1 LASRFRGSEPQPN
14 VIRLSTMF
22 WLVLVLVTGFAMFG
36 VKYAV
41 QSLEDEL
48 NRIKKATIAE
58 EHAIRTNEAEWAY
71 LTRPETLDEM
81 NRHYLSLG
89 PIATKQLRVTVIDIP
104 LRPQPLPADPSPA
117 ATPAPESG
125 VSPPEAPIAAT
136 TQGTQAVAAA
146 PESSV
151 AVAAGAP
158 EKPAHTAELAKPI
171 PAKTA
176 GKPAMLPRPPR
187 SLDELIAQ
195 VAASR

>member
-1 LASRFRGSEPQPN
+1 
-14 VIRLSTMF
+14 VIKLSTMF
-22 WLVLVLVTGFAMFG
+22 WLVLVLVTGFGMFG

-41 QSLEDEL
+41 QSLEDDL

-81 NRHYLSLG
+81 NRHHLSLG

-104 LRPQPLPADPSPA
+104 LRPQPPVVADASPADAPA
-117 ATPAPESG
+117 SESG
-125 VSPPEAPIAAT
+125 VSPPVAPIAAANP
-136 TQGTQAVAAA
+136 GTEAAAAALVGQTVASVPEAPVVAAA
-146 PESSV
+146 S
-151 AVAAGAP
+151 
-158 EKPAHTAELAKPI
+158 EKPAHTAEPVKPI

-176 GKPAMLPRPPR
+176 GKPAMLPRRPR